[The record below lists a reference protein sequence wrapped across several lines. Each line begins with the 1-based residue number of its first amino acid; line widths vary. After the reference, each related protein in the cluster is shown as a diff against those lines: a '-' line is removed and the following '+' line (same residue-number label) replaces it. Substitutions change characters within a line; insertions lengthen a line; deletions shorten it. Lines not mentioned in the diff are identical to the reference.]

1 MIFTLAN
8 FYTSK
13 VWENFRSN
21 LMDERTNEKGQIICA
36 HCGKPIVKA
45 YDCIGHHKI
54 ELTDE
59 NVNDYTI
66 SLNPEL
72 VELIHFRC
80 HNELHQR
87 FGYAKP
93 KPQKRVFIVYGAPC
107 SGKTTWVNSVATKQ
121 DLILDVDR
129 LWSAIKADCCGEFE
143 KPNELT
149 TNVFALRDYL
159 LDMIKV
165 RRGRW
170 HNAYIIGGYPLQGE
184 RERIA
189 DSVNADRLIFID
201 TPKEVCLARAKLKSS
216 EWIEFVNVWFDRYSP
231 PLSVIKRS
239 CGGLHKGRYFSQ
251 NPNF

>member
-1 MIFTLAN
+1 MMTKLQT
-8 FYTSK
+8 FYHSK
-13 VWENFRSN
+13 KWEAFVKR
-21 LMDERTNEKGQIICA
+21 LRMERTDQNGMLICE
-36 HCGKPIVKA
+36 HCGKPILKA
-45 YDCIGHHKI
+45 YDCIAHHRQ
-54 ELTDE
+54 ELTAD
-59 NVNDYTI
+59 NVDDVNI
-66 SLNPEL
+66 SFNPDNIM
-72 VELIHFRC
+72 LIHFRC
-80 HNELHQR
+80 HNEIHQR
-87 FGYAKP
+87 FGYTKAR
-93 KPQKRVFIVYGAPC
+93 PQKRVFIVYGAPC

-149 TNVFALRDYL
+149 TNVFALRDCL

-231 PLSVIKRS
+231 PL
-239 CGGLHKGRYFSQ
+239 GD
-251 NPNF
+251 

>member
-21 LMDERTNEKGQIICA
+21 LMDERTNDKGQIICA

-80 HNELHQR
+80 HNKAHKR
-87 FGYAKP
+87 FTGNMHFGQEVYL
-93 KPQKRVFIVYGAPC
+93 VYGSPC
-107 SGKTTWVNSVATKQ
+107 SGKSTWVKDNANED
-121 DLILDVDR
+121 DLILDLDNIWESICFCNR
-129 LWSAIKADCCGEFE
+129 LH
-143 KPNELT
+143 KPPRLKS
-149 TNVFALRDYL
+149 NVFGIRDTL
-159 LDMIKV
+159 IDQIRIRKGKW
-165 RRGRW
+165 R
-170 HNAYIIGGYPLQGE
+170 NAFVIGGYPLRTE
-184 RERIA
+184 RERLCA
-189 DSVNADRLIFID
+189 LLRAKPIFIEESKA
-201 TPKEVCLARAKLKSS
+201 TCLKRAPSD
-216 EWIEFVNVWFDRYSP
+216 EWREFICDWFE
-231 PLSVIKRS
+231 
-239 CGGLHKGRYFSQ
+239 
-251 NPNF
+251 NFVP